1 MFRSLRDSAPA
12 ASPRA
17 NAVVTAAIAP
27 GRPPYAGGVVD
38 NEQLLEESDAC
49 GVGFIA
55 SLKGDRTHKTVQDAL
70 TALGCMEHRGAC
82 SADDDSGDG
91 AGIMTNVPWK
101 LLEKYAAE
109 NGI

>member
-1 MFRSLRDSAPA
+1 M
-12 ASPRA
+12 
-17 NAVVTAAIAP
+17 VTAAIAP

-70 TALGCMEHRGAC
+70 TALGCSLCDPVAQLGNWAIANIGKVEAARAVY
-82 SADDDSGDG
+82 DG
-91 AGIMTNVPWK
+91 GQD
-101 LLEKYAAE
+101 
-109 NGI
+109 